1 MLTGWFILGGEF
13 SCWRPC
19 MSHKNHSC
27 SSLALLVTRGPSFP
41 SPLKEMAPGQKIWRS
56 PGQGYSN
63 LQTFKQTSKPTFKPS
78 FKLSD
83 KLSNLE
89 TSFEINL
96 QTFKETFK
104 LSNKFSNQ
112 PSIFETNF
120 QTFKPT
126 FKPTFKFSNKLPN
139 QTVEPTFKP
148 TFKIPNKLSNCQ
160 TNFQTNLQTF
170 KQTSKLSNKF
180 SNQHSNFQTNWELQV
195 APRVPWGASLTI
207 QQATLSWG
215 LSMVFF
221 METSAWATNQLSR
234 LCALAVSQSS
244 CTRHKKGIGL
254 PIHAC
259 ACGAIKVKSRAC
271 VTSVIQRSSEARGT
285 RAQKVPFAPS
295 PGKCLAVT
303 TGLLSCIWIWS

>member
-1 MLTGWFILGGEF
+1 MGGSFLGGEF

-41 SPLKEMAPGQKIWRS
+41 SPLKEMAPGKKIWRS

-63 LQTFKQTSKPTFKPS
+63 LQTFKPTSKPTFKPS
-78 FKLSD
+78 FKLSN
-83 KLSNLE
+83 KLSNFE

-126 FKPTFKFSNKLPN
+126 FKPTLKFSNKLPN

-148 TFKIPNKLSNCQ
+148 TFNIPNKLSNCQ

-195 APRVPWGASLTI
+195 APRLHGDPRWLSSKPPYLEACLWCFLWRPVHEQPISFRDSVRWLSVSHHARDTKKALVSLFTPAP
-207 QQATLSWG
+207 AT
-215 LSMVFF
+215 
-221 METSAWATNQLSR
+221 QL
-234 LCALAVSQSS
+234 
-244 CTRHKKGIGL
+244 K
-254 PIHAC
+254 
-259 ACGAIKVKSRAC
+259 
-271 VTSVIQRSSEARGT
+271 
-285 RAQKVPFAPS
+285 
-295 PGKCLAVT
+295 
-303 TGLLSCIWIWS
+303 